1 MGGGKETPRQKMIG
15 MMYLVLTALLAM
27 NVSKDILD
35 AFVIINEGI
44 EVTNKNFMSKNQ
56 FTYNLFEKAK
66 ANDPAKVKVFY
77 DKAFRAKGLAD
88 NLYVHIEDLKRYL
101 IARTSGFPS
110 AEDVPA
116 EADSLLLLKNVES
129 KDNYDIPTNILIGSD
144 PGNPKDGEHTAK
156 ELRGLIDGF
165 SSDLLFLFDDPAE
178 RDNFKLGLN
187 TDDFGVK
194 NGVNESWETG
204 NFDHIP
210 LAAVVTALTK
220 IQSDIRNA
228 EADIIKALY
237 QRISADDFKFDTLA
251 AKVIPRSNYVIQG
264 DSFIADVF
272 VAAFSTTQDPRMR
285 LAAEFNDTTGMPIF
299 EDFESLD
306 SSNISIKNGMA
317 RYAVAASSEGQQ
329 EWGGVI
335 QIKAPD
341 GTWASYNV
349 PMQHYTVAKPAL
361 VVSPT
366 AMNVFYRGLDNPV
379 EVSVPGVPTEALE
392 VSISNLVSKSG
403 SNGIYKLQP
412 GKGKDCVVSVSAD
425 INGKKQNFGKKEF
438 RVKNVPDPKPFFGGK
453 SGSMNIAKR
462 DLLAAGGVIAKME
475 DFEFDL
481 RFSIV
486 SYQVSA
492 TIKGN
497 VVEIPCKGPALS
509 SDAKKVRAALKS
521 GQKLYIEKIKA
532 KGPDG
537 LVRDLG
543 TISLKLI

>member
-1 MGGGKETPRQKMIG
+1 MAGGKETPRQKMIG

-66 ANDPAKVKVFY
+66 ANDPAKVKTFY

-88 NLYVHIEDLKRYL
+88 ALYSHIDELKDYL
-101 IARTSGFPS
+101 VARTSGFS
-110 AEDVPA
+110 AVEDVPA
-116 EADSLLLLKNVES
+116 DSLLDLKNVGS
-129 KDNYDIPTNILIGSD
+129 KDNYDIPTQILIGSD
-144 PGNPKDGEHTAK
+144 PGNPKDGENTAK
-156 ELRGLIDGF
+156 ELRGLIDEF
-165 SSDLLFLFDDPAE
+165 SNDLLFLFDDPAE
-178 RDNFKLGLN
+178 RENFQLGLN
-187 TDDFGVK
+187 TEDFGMK

-210 LAAVVTALTK
+210 LAAVITALTK

-237 QRISADDFKFDTLA
+237 RRISADDFKFDTLA
-251 AKVIPRSNYVIQG
+251 AKVIPRSTYVIQG
-264 DSFIADVF
+264 DSFVADVF

-285 LAAEFNDTTGMPIF
+285 LASEFNDTTGMPIY
-299 EDFESLD
+299 EDYETLD

-317 RYAVAASSEGQQ
+317 RYSVAATSEGQM

-349 PMQHYTVAKPAL
+349 PKQSYTVAKPAL

-392 VSISNLVSKSG
+392 VSISNVVSKSG
-403 SNGIYKLQP
+403 SNGNYKLNP
-412 GKGKDCVVSVSAD
+412 GKGTTSVVTVSAE

-453 SGSMNIAKR
+453 TGSVNISKR
-462 DLLAAGGVIAKME
+462 DLLAAAGVIAKME
-475 DFEFDL
+475 NFEFDL
-481 RFSIV
+481 RFNII

-509 SDAKKVRAALKS
+509 SDAKKVRSALKS

-537 LVRDLG
+537 TVRDLG